1 MASPAKYRLSNWYLN
16 LRINTQMCKLFQEYN
31 TLAKLLWVALLYV
44 VSAGPVFIL
53 FVINNLLYNFKNPS
67 SAPNTQEWD
76 L

>member
-1 MASPAKYRLSNWYLN
+1 
-16 LRINTQMCKLFQEYN
+16 MCKLFQEYN

-67 SAPNTQEWD
+67 SAPIRKNGIYKPKSATKRKSARK
-76 L
+76 

>member
-1 MASPAKYRLSNWYLN
+1 
-16 LRINTQMCKLFQEYN
+16 MCKLFQEYN

>member
-1 MASPAKYRLSNWYLN
+1 
-16 LRINTQMCKLFQEYN
+16 MCKLFQEYN

-44 VSAGPVFIL
+44 VSAGPVFIS
-53 FVINNLLYNFKNPS
+53 FVINNLLYNFKNSS